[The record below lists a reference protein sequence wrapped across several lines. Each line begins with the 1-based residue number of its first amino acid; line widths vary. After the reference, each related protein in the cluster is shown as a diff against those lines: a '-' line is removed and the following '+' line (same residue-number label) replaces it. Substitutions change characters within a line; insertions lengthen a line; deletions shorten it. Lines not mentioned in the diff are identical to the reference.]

1 MSTTGELPARI
12 CYNADYIKRFR
23 NTNAGI
29 QKTVRKQLFK
39 FRIWK
44 PKITA
49 RNVNCNVNTNGNC
62 NVGTVI
68 QKKCLNFV
76 CLNIRSIRNKTLSL
90 YHFIVSQ
97 NVDVLALTETWL
109 CDGPDD
115 LIVINNSVPPG
126 YHIHCVNRQHKRG
139 GGVALIYK
147 KDITFKDEQL
157 TSIDRFSQFELLD
170 CCIKIN
176 KISTRVV
183 VVYRPPIVGNIQYEE
198 FAREWSLYLERFIEV
213 QEELLIVGDFN
224 IHVDTV
230 NSLSDSFTNI
240 LDANG
245 LKQHVDQPTH
255 RKGHT
260 LDLVITRDTSGLLR
274 SPPVISISGV
284 GDLTGASSCD
294 HYAVWCY
301 LNIARPK
308 TISKT
313 VTYRSLR
320 KIPIHDYRADI
331 LRVVE
336 CNSETAGA
344 LVEQY
349 NGKLQALTDIYAP
362 PQNKTITLRPHAP
375 WYTEALR
382 REKRERRKCERT
394 ATRTLLTVD
403 REIVEE
409 RYARRTVQIEQAKA
423 AYYTSQIDKNKGDSK
438 TLFKLTNSLMGK
450 NGETILPTHSCDK
463 TLADQF
469 LSFFHNKIDNIRTG
483 LCAMV
488 DEPLVEIPDQSF
500 NGVQLNCFS
509 SVTLQEIRHIILKA
523 PSKSCELDPLPS
535 WLLQECV
542 DELSPIVTS
551 IVNASLNHAIV
562 PLSLKTA
569 LIRPLLKKSGLD
581 KEVLKNYR
589 PVSNLSFISK
599 VLEKVVAKR
608 LDDHMLDN
616 NLYSSVQSAY
626 RERHSTETALL
637 KVQSDILTALDS
649 GSGAV
654 LLMLDLSAA
663 FDTIDHGILLSRLN
677 SLYGISGDALDWFKS
692 YLSNRVQ
699 RVIIGDTVSECKN
712 LNFGVPQG
720 SVLGPKIYCMYTKPI
735 SDIIAGHGLSHHC
748 YADDTQLYIA
758 IEHSA
763 NLHSEL
769 LRMERCVADIRNW
782 MRHNMLKLNDD
793 KTELIVFASRYN
805 QHLYSDAS
813 MMIGNTTVV
822 CEPQVKNL
830 GVIFDQVMSMR
841 QHVNYTSRTARFHLR
856 NISRIRRY
864 IPEESCKLVVQS
876 LVTSRLDYSN
886 GLLYGI
892 PKSAVSILQSV
903 QNSAARIVTKTAPR
917 EHITPVLRELHWLPV
932 DRRIEYKI
940 LLYAYKALNG
950 LAPEYLCNMVE
961 LYAPDRVLRSASQ
974 NLLVV
979 PRGKHCQY
987 GMRTFAMA
995 AATLWNSL
1003 NVRDRS
1009 NRIRGSPSLESFKSN
1024 LKTLLF
1030 KEHFHPFSS

>member
-1 MSTTGELPARI
+1 MLRI
-12 CYNADYIKRFR
+12 Y
-23 NTNAGI
+23 
-29 QKTVRKQLFK
+29 V
-39 FRIWK
+39 
-44 PKITA
+44 
-49 RNVNCNVNTNGNC
+49 
-62 NVGTVI
+62 
-68 QKKCLNFV
+68 
-76 CLNIRSIRNKTLSL
+76 
-90 YHFIVSQ
+90 
-97 NVDVLALTETWL
+97 
-109 CDGPDD
+109 
-115 LIVINNSVPPG
+115 
-126 YHIHCVNRQHKRG
+126 
-139 GGVALIYK
+139 
-147 KDITFKDEQL
+147 
-157 TSIDRFSQFELLD
+157 
-170 CCIKIN
+170 
-176 KISTRVV
+176 
-183 VVYRPPIVGNIQYEE
+183 
-198 FAREWSLYLERFIEV
+198 
-213 QEELLIVGDFN
+213 
-224 IHVDTV
+224 
-230 NSLSDSFTNI
+230 
-240 LDANG
+240 
-245 LKQHVDQPTH
+245 
-255 RKGHT
+255 
-260 LDLVITRDTSGLLR
+260 
-274 SPPVISISGV
+274 
-284 GDLTGASSCD
+284 
-294 HYAVWCY
+294 
-301 LNIARPK
+301 
-308 TISKT
+308 
-313 VTYRSLR
+313 
-320 KIPIHDYRADI
+320 
-331 LRVVE
+331 
-336 CNSETAGA
+336 
-344 LVEQY
+344 
-349 NGKLQALTDIYAP
+349 
-362 PQNKTITLRPHAP
+362 
-375 WYTEALR
+375 
-382 REKRERRKCERT
+382 
-394 ATRTLLTVD
+394 
-403 REIVEE
+403 
-409 RYARRTVQIEQAKA
+409 
-423 AYYTSQIDKNKGDSK
+423 
-438 TLFKLTNSLMGK
+438 
-450 NGETILPTHSCDK
+450 
-463 TLADQF
+463 
-469 LSFFHNKIDNIRTG
+469 
-483 LCAMV
+483 
-488 DEPLVEIPDQSF
+488 
-500 NGVQLNCFS
+500 
-509 SVTLQEIRHIILKA
+509 
-523 PSKSCELDPLPS
+523 
-535 WLLQECV
+535 
-542 DELSPIVTS
+542 
-551 IVNASLNHAIV
+551 
-562 PLSLKTA
+562 
-569 LIRPLLKKSGLD
+569 
-581 KEVLKNYR
+581 
-589 PVSNLSFISK
+589 
-599 VLEKVVAKR
+599 
-608 LDDHMLDN
+608 
-616 NLYSSVQSAY
+616 
-626 RERHSTETALL
+626 ALL

-699 RVIIGDTVSECKN
+699 RVIIGDTVSECKS

-1030 KEHFHPFSS
+1030 KEHFYPFSS

>member
-90 YHFIVSQ
+90 YHFIVSH

-349 NGKLQALTDIYAP
+349 NGKLQALTDKYAP

-403 REIVEE
+403 REIAEE

-469 LSFFHNKIDNIRTG
+469 LSFFHNKIDNIRAG

-500 NGVQLNCFS
+500 NGVPLNCFS

-535 WLLQECV
+535 WLLKECV

-562 PLSLKTA
+562 TLSLKTA

-649 GSGAV
+649 ASGAV

-1009 NRIRGSPSLESFKSN
+1009 NRIRDSPSLESFKSN

-1030 KEHFHPFSS
+1030 KEHFYPFSS

>member
-1 MSTTGELPARI
+1 M
-12 CYNADYIKRFR
+12 
-23 NTNAGI
+23 
-29 QKTVRKQLFK
+29 
-39 FRIWK
+39 
-44 PKITA
+44 
-49 RNVNCNVNTNGNC
+49 
-62 NVGTVI
+62 
-68 QKKCLNFV
+68 
-76 CLNIRSIRNKTLSL
+76 
-90 YHFIVSQ
+90 
-97 NVDVLALTETWL
+97 
-109 CDGPDD
+109 
-115 LIVINNSVPPG
+115 
-126 YHIHCVNRQHKRG
+126 
-139 GGVALIYK
+139 
-147 KDITFKDEQL
+147 
-157 TSIDRFSQFELLD
+157 
-170 CCIKIN
+170 
-176 KISTRVV
+176 
-183 VVYRPPIVGNIQYEE
+183 
-198 FAREWSLYLERFIEV
+198 
-213 QEELLIVGDFN
+213 
-224 IHVDTV
+224 
-230 NSLSDSFTNI
+230 
-240 LDANG
+240 
-245 LKQHVDQPTH
+245 
-255 RKGHT
+255 
-260 LDLVITRDTSGLLR
+260 
-274 SPPVISISGV
+274 
-284 GDLTGASSCD
+284 
-294 HYAVWCY
+294 
-301 LNIARPK
+301 
-308 TISKT
+308 
-313 VTYRSLR
+313 
-320 KIPIHDYRADI
+320 
-331 LRVVE
+331 VE

-349 NGKLQALTDIYAP
+349 NGKLQALTDKYAP

-382 REKRERRKCERT
+382 REKRERRKWERT

-403 REIVEE
+403 REIAEE

-450 NGETILPTHSCDK
+450 NGETILPTHSSDK

-500 NGVQLNCFS
+500 NGVPLNCFS

-535 WLLQECV
+535 WLLKECV

-551 IVNASLNHAIV
+551 IGNASLNHAIV
-562 PLSLKTA
+562 PVSLKTA

-608 LDDHMLDN
+608 LDDYMLDN

-677 SLYGISGDALDWFKS
+677 SLYGISGDALDWSKS

-720 SVLGPKIYCMYTKPI
+720 SVLGPKIYCMYTKPR
-735 SDIIAGHGLSHHC
+735 SDMIAGHGLSHHC

-903 QNSAARIVTKTAPR
+903 QNSAARIATKTAPR

-987 GMRTFAMA
+987 GLRTFAMA

-1030 KEHFHPFSS
+1030 KEHFYPFSS

>member
-23 NTNAGI
+23 NANAGI

-294 HYAVWCY
+294 HYAVWCF

-349 NGKLQALTDIYAP
+349 NGKLQALTDKYAP

-403 REIVEE
+403 REIAEE

-438 TLFKLTNSLMGK
+438 TLFKLTSSLMGK

-500 NGVQLNCFS
+500 NGVPLNCFS
-509 SVTLQEIRHIILKA
+509 GVTLQEIRHIILKA
-523 PSKSCELDPLPS
+523 PSKSCELDPPPS
-535 WLLQECV
+535 WLLKECV

-699 RVIIGDTVSECKN
+699 RVIIGDTVSECKS

-748 YADDTQLYIA
+748 YADDTQLYI
-758 IEHSA
+758 A

-950 LAPEYLCNMVE
+950 LVPEYLCNMVE

-1030 KEHFHPFSS
+1030 REHFYPFSS

>member
-1 MSTTGELPARI
+1 MSIVWGLI
-12 CYNADYIKRFR
+12 WSSFR

-49 RNVNCNVNTNGNC
+49 RNVNCNVNKNGNC

-183 VVYRPPIVGNIQYEE
+183 VVYRPPIAGNIQYEE

-349 NGKLQALTDIYAP
+349 NVKLQALTDKYAP

-403 REIVEE
+403 REIAEE

-438 TLFKLTNSLMGK
+438 TLLKLTNSLMGK

-483 LCAMV
+483 ICAMV

-500 NGVQLNCFS
+500 NGVPLNCFS
-509 SVTLQEIRHIILKA
+509 SVTLQKIRHIILKA

-535 WLLQECV
+535 WLLKECV

-569 LIRPLLKKSGLD
+569 LIRPLLKKSVLD

-769 LRMERCVADIRNW
+769 LRMEQCVADIRNW

-1030 KEHFHPFSS
+1030 KEHFYPFSS

>member
-1 MSTTGELPARI
+1 M
-12 CYNADYIKRFR
+12 
-23 NTNAGI
+23 
-29 QKTVRKQLFK
+29 
-39 FRIWK
+39 
-44 PKITA
+44 
-49 RNVNCNVNTNGNC
+49 
-62 NVGTVI
+62 
-68 QKKCLNFV
+68 
-76 CLNIRSIRNKTLSL
+76 
-90 YHFIVSQ
+90 SQ

-349 NGKLQALTDIYAP
+349 NGKLQALTDKYAP

-403 REIVEE
+403 REIAEE

-450 NGETILPTHSCDK
+450 NRETILPTHSCDK

-500 NGVQLNCFS
+500 NGVPLNCFS
-509 SVTLQEIRHIILKA
+509 GVTLQEIRHIILKA

-535 WLLQECV
+535 WLLKECV

-699 RVIIGDTVSECKN
+699 RVIIGDTVSECKS

-1030 KEHFHPFSS
+1030 KEHFYPFSS

>member
-349 NGKLQALTDIYAP
+349 NGKLQALTDKYAP

-403 REIVEE
+403 REIAEE

-500 NGVQLNCFS
+500 NGVPLNCFS

-535 WLLQECV
+535 WLLKECV

-699 RVIIGDTVSECKN
+699 RVIIGDTVSECKD

-1030 KEHFHPFSS
+1030 KEHFYPFSS

>member
-1 MSTTGELPARI
+1 MYII
-12 CYNADYIKRFR
+12 CGYNA
-23 NTNAGI
+23 
-29 QKTVRKQLFK
+29 
-39 FRIWK
+39 
-44 PKITA
+44 
-49 RNVNCNVNTNGNC
+49 
-62 NVGTVI
+62 
-68 QKKCLNFV
+68 
-76 CLNIRSIRNKTLSL
+76 
-90 YHFIVSQ
+90 
-97 NVDVLALTETWL
+97 
-109 CDGPDD
+109 
-115 LIVINNSVPPG
+115 
-126 YHIHCVNRQHKRG
+126 
-139 GGVALIYK
+139 
-147 KDITFKDEQL
+147 
-157 TSIDRFSQFELLD
+157 
-170 CCIKIN
+170 
-176 KISTRVV
+176 
-183 VVYRPPIVGNIQYEE
+183 
-198 FAREWSLYLERFIEV
+198 
-213 QEELLIVGDFN
+213 
-224 IHVDTV
+224 
-230 NSLSDSFTNI
+230 
-240 LDANG
+240 
-245 LKQHVDQPTH
+245 
-255 RKGHT
+255 
-260 LDLVITRDTSGLLR
+260 
-274 SPPVISISGV
+274 
-284 GDLTGASSCD
+284 
-294 HYAVWCY
+294 
-301 LNIARPK
+301 
-308 TISKT
+308 SK
-313 VTYRSLR
+313 S
-320 KIPIHDYRADI
+320 A
-331 LRVVE
+331 
-336 CNSETAGA
+336 
-344 LVEQY
+344 
-349 NGKLQALTDIYAP
+349 
-362 PQNKTITLRPHAP
+362 
-375 WYTEALR
+375 
-382 REKRERRKCERT
+382 
-394 ATRTLLTVD
+394 
-403 REIVEE
+403 
-409 RYARRTVQIEQAKA
+409 
-423 AYYTSQIDKNKGDSK
+423 SK

-450 NGETILPTHSCDK
+450 NGETILPTHSRDK

-500 NGVQLNCFS
+500 NGVPLNCFS
-509 SVTLQEIRHIILKA
+509 SVTLQKIRHIILKA

-535 WLLQECV
+535 WLLKECV

-551 IVNASLNHAIV
+551 IVDASLNHSIV

-569 LIRPLLKKSGLD
+569 LIRPLLKKSELD

-616 NLYSSVQSAY
+616 NLYSSLQSAY
-626 RERHSTETALL
+626 RVRHSTETALL

-677 SLYGISGDALDWFKS
+677 SLYGISGDVLDWFKS

-699 RVIIGDTVSECKN
+699 RVIIGNTVSECKD

-917 EHITPVLRELHWLPV
+917 EHITPVLKELHWLPV

-940 LLYAYKALNG
+940 FLYAYKALNG

-987 GMRTFAMA
+987 GMRTFVMA

-1003 NVRDRS
+1003 NVRDRG
-1009 NRIRGSPSLESFKSN
+1009 NRIRGSPLLESFKSN

-1030 KEHFHPFSS
+1030 KEHFYPFSS

>member
-49 RNVNCNVNTNGNC
+49 RNVNCNVNKNGNC

-213 QEELLIVGDFN
+213 QEEVLIVGDFN

-403 REIVEE
+403 REIAEE

-500 NGVQLNCFS
+500 NGVPLNCFS

-535 WLLQECV
+535 WLLKECV

-589 PVSNLSFISK
+589 PVLNLSFISK

-735 SDIIAGHGLSHHC
+735 SDIIAGHGLSHHY

-769 LRMERCVADIRNW
+769 LRMEQCVADIRNW

-805 QHLYSDAS
+805 QHFYSDAS

-932 DRRIEYKI
+932 DRRIECKI

-987 GMRTFAMA
+987 GMRTFATA

-1030 KEHFHPFSS
+1030 KEHFYPFSS

>member
-1 MSTTGELPARI
+1 M
-12 CYNADYIKRFR
+12 
-23 NTNAGI
+23 
-29 QKTVRKQLFK
+29 
-39 FRIWK
+39 
-44 PKITA
+44 
-49 RNVNCNVNTNGNC
+49 
-62 NVGTVI
+62 
-68 QKKCLNFV
+68 
-76 CLNIRSIRNKTLSL
+76 
-90 YHFIVSQ
+90 
-97 NVDVLALTETWL
+97 
-109 CDGPDD
+109 
-115 LIVINNSVPPG
+115 
-126 YHIHCVNRQHKRG
+126 
-139 GGVALIYK
+139 
-147 KDITFKDEQL
+147 
-157 TSIDRFSQFELLD
+157 
-170 CCIKIN
+170 
-176 KISTRVV
+176 
-183 VVYRPPIVGNIQYEE
+183 
-198 FAREWSLYLERFIEV
+198 
-213 QEELLIVGDFN
+213 
-224 IHVDTV
+224 
-230 NSLSDSFTNI
+230 
-240 LDANG
+240 
-245 LKQHVDQPTH
+245 
-255 RKGHT
+255 
-260 LDLVITRDTSGLLR
+260 
-274 SPPVISISGV
+274 
-284 GDLTGASSCD
+284 
-294 HYAVWCY
+294 
-301 LNIARPK
+301 
-308 TISKT
+308 
-313 VTYRSLR
+313 
-320 KIPIHDYRADI
+320 
-331 LRVVE
+331 
-336 CNSETAGA
+336 
-344 LVEQY
+344 
-349 NGKLQALTDIYAP
+349 
-362 PQNKTITLRPHAP
+362 
-375 WYTEALR
+375 
-382 REKRERRKCERT
+382 
-394 ATRTLLTVD
+394 TVD
-403 REIVEE
+403 REIAEE

-469 LSFFHNKIDNIRTG
+469 LFFFHNKIDNIRTG

-500 NGVQLNCFS
+500 NGVPLNCFS

-535 WLLQECV
+535 WLLKECV

-569 LIRPLLKKSGLD
+569 LIRPLLKKPGLD

-599 VLEKVVAKR
+599 VLEKVVGKR

-663 FDTIDHGILLSRLN
+663 FDTIDHGILLFRLN

-699 RVIIGDTVSECKN
+699 RVIIGDTVSECKG

-1030 KEHFHPFSS
+1030 KEHFYPFSS

>member
-375 WYTEALR
+375 WYTEAVR

-403 REIVEE
+403 REIAEE

-535 WLLQECV
+535 WLLKECV

>member
-260 LDLVITRDTSGLLR
+260 LDLVITHDTSGLLR

-535 WLLQECV
+535 WLLKECV
-542 DELSPIVTS
+542 DELFPIVTS

-961 LYAPDRVLRSASQ
+961 LYAPDRALRSASQ

>member
-1 MSTTGELPARI
+1 MSPKHCQSHFRI
-12 CYNADYIKRFR
+12 A
-23 NTNAGI
+23 
-29 QKTVRKQLFK
+29 VRKQLFK

-349 NGKLQALTDIYAP
+349 NGKLQALTDKYAP

-382 REKRERRKCERT
+382 SEKRERRKCERT

-403 REIVEE
+403 REIAEE

-469 LSFFHNKIDNIRTG
+469 LFFFHNKIDNIRTG

-500 NGVQLNCFS
+500 NGVPLNCFS

-535 WLLQECV
+535 WLLKECV

-699 RVIIGDTVSECKN
+699 RVIIGDTVSECKG

-1030 KEHFHPFSS
+1030 KEHFYPFSS

>member
-90 YHFIVSQ
+90 YHFIVSH

-349 NGKLQALTDIYAP
+349 NGKLQALTDKYAP

-403 REIVEE
+403 REIAEE

-500 NGVQLNCFS
+500 NGVPLNCFS

-535 WLLQECV
+535 WQLKECV

-1009 NRIRGSPSLESFKSN
+1009 NRIRDSPSLESFKSN

-1030 KEHFHPFSS
+1030 KEHFYPFSS

>member
-1 MSTTGELPARI
+1 M
-12 CYNADYIKRFR
+12 
-23 NTNAGI
+23 
-29 QKTVRKQLFK
+29 
-39 FRIWK
+39 
-44 PKITA
+44 
-49 RNVNCNVNTNGNC
+49 
-62 NVGTVI
+62 
-68 QKKCLNFV
+68 
-76 CLNIRSIRNKTLSL
+76 
-90 YHFIVSQ
+90 SQ

-240 LDANG
+240 LDANC

-349 NGKLQALTDIYAP
+349 NGNLQALTDKYAP

-403 REIVEE
+403 REIADE

-483 LCAMV
+483 LCADV

-500 NGVQLNCFS
+500 NGVPLNCFS

-535 WLLQECV
+535 WLLKECV

-735 SDIIAGHGLSHHC
+735 SDIIAGHCLSHHC

-917 EHITPVLRELHWLPV
+917 EHITPVLRELQWLPV

-1030 KEHFHPFSS
+1030 KEHFYPFFS

>member
-157 TSIDRFSQFELLD
+157 TSIDRFSQFKLLD

-349 NGKLQALTDIYAP
+349 NGKLQALTDKYAP

-403 REIVEE
+403 REIAEE

-450 NGETILPTHSCDK
+450 NRETILPTHSCDK

-469 LSFFHNKIDNIRTG
+469 LSSFHNKIDNIRTG

-500 NGVQLNCFS
+500 NGVPLNCFS
-509 SVTLQEIRHIILKA
+509 GVTLQEIRHIILKA

-535 WLLQECV
+535 WLLKECV

-569 LIRPLLKKSGLD
+569 LIRPLFKKSGLD

-637 KVQSDILTALDS
+637 NVQSDILTALDS

-699 RVIIGDTVSECKN
+699 RVIIGDTVSECKS

-892 PKSAVSILQSV
+892 PKSAVSILQTV

-950 LAPEYLCNMVE
+950 LAPEYLCHMVE

-1030 KEHFHPFSS
+1030 KEHFYPFSS